1 MFIKYTK
8 VKCMSTIAQRLEERK
23 WKYTLVLICKVLSLE
38 DRWGQVKHVYYEY
51 NRIVT
56 SKPPQHGI

>member
-1 MFIKYTK
+1 
-8 VKCMSTIAQRLEERK
+8 MSTIAQRLEERK
-23 WKYTLVLICKVLSLE
+23 WKHTLVLICKVSSLE
-38 DRWGQVKHVYYEY
+38 ATLGQVKPVYYKY